1 MRALKHKQRGVA
13 LHRLVLWVASGLF
26 LILVLLVL
34 LVAVLGRTQGGTQ
47 WIWGGVEPYLPSGV
61 TVERVDGQLLGE
73 FELKGIRVQGDGV
86 DASLGHL
93 RVAWRPRELLFGT
106 LHLLRVDLHGLDYA
120 LLPRAV
126 PEEASEPFELP
137 VAIRLPFAVRLDE
150 FVLRSAGLR
159 MGLDGDP
166 FVVDALRFGAA
177 LTDSE
182 WQLDGLAGNGPLFE
196 LDGAATFEPAEQYTN
211 ALRISWTLRPPDI
224 AELSG
229 TTTLDGDLDRLNLA
243 VAVGAPYGL
252 TATAF
257 FVDPLGRL
265 SLEADVAVDMLQ
277 LQSVRDDL
285 PALSLSAEAQGS
297 GSLSD
302 LAMSLQVSSSAP
314 DIGTGQL
321 ELTGRYRGDAIVI
334 DELTLTSPDSPGR
347 LQGEGRV
354 ALGVDAMVDLH
365 VAWQE
370 LQWPIAGV
378 PDYVSPSGAATIAGT
393 PSDYRLDSSLEWST
407 NVAARQSGQLTVE
420 GRGDLNAFEME
431 TLALSGAAGNVSG
444 AGSVAWSPEFA
455 ASVNVKGT
463 GVNPGAFVPEWTGDI
478 DFWLAGAVQQ
488 RPDGIHGDIEQL
500 RAEGSLLEQPLR
512 IDGRARHDPQG
523 TVIEQFV
530 VMAGA
535 TRLSASGAIAENVDV
550 SFSLDSDDLGSTL
563 PGAAGSVRASGRAEG
578 PSRRPRLALELDAS
592 DLEYGGSALD
602 SATLNADFDAS
613 GAQPSSVDFQL
624 VSARSSDLQI
634 DTLTVTGSGTPNSH
648 DLALVADSN
657 YGRLDLA
664 ATGSLTDT
672 LDHWAFQLQS
682 ALVQHPQFDTWRLRA
697 PVAGVASARRQR
709 LEQACFTSG
718 TAQACAEGENTQTGA
733 AGNFSVHDLPYAYLG
748 SLLPETLELQ
758 GSLSTEGRLALP
770 AGEAM
775 NGSLVARTS
784 AGTLR
789 AVVDDD
795 DAVTLLA
802 LAAGRIDA
810 EIARGGVNV
819 ALDLPLVENG
829 GLRGELAV
837 AAGTAP
843 VTARPL
849 SGQLMIAIEN
859 LGVVSEAVGEVSDF
873 KGRATGEMRLAG
885 TLGAPEFDGALDLAA
900 ERLTLATPGL
910 EIEDLVL
917 GLTGRGETLDVRLSA
932 SSGGGSLSVA
942 GEARRSEGSWGA
954 DLKVTG
960 NEFQVVGTPEARL
973 WASPDLTLGLSTGT
987 VSIDGSLAVPRGEIT
1002 PRGFPETGAITVSED
1017 QVIVLEGNDEQAAA
1031 AGPEIFVNLR
1041 VIIGDPNLRLTQM
1054 ADRGRNFDDVLRR
1067 MPGDKVQLDAFG
1079 LRSVLA
1085 GELLVTQRPR
1095 RPATAAGEL
1104 RAVVG
1109 EYKAYGQD
1117 LTIRNGKLLFG
1128 GGPVTEPA
1136 VDINAYRQPQSDI
1149 LVGVRVRGSLERPR
1163 LSVYS
1168 EPANMTQSEQLAW
1181 LVLGRPLSGASSSE
1195 TSLVTQAA
1203 LAFGLRGGNFVA
1215 DNIRDKIGLDE
1226 FTLESQETST
1236 GSEQAA
1242 LVIGK
1247 YLTPE
1252 LYISYGIGLFEPLST
1267 VRMRY
1272 SLTERWHLETQST
1285 GTESGGDIIYA
1296 IERGGPD

>member
-1 MRALKHKQRGVA
+1 MRAPRQKQHGLA
-13 LHRLVLWVASGLF
+13 LNRLVLWAASGLF
-26 LILVLLVL
+26 LFLVLLVL

-47 WIWGGVEPYLPSGV
+47 WIWGAVEPYLPPGV
-61 TVERVDGQLLGE
+61 TVERVDGHLLGE
-73 FELKGIRVQGDGV
+73 FELEGIRVQGDGV
-86 DASLGHL
+86 DASLSL
-93 RVAWRPRELLFGT
+93 MRVAWRPRELLFGT
-106 LHLLRVDLHGLDYA
+106 LHLLRVDLQGLDYA

-137 VAIRLPFAVRLDE
+137 VAIRLPVAVRLDE
-150 FVLRSAGLR
+150 FVLQNAGFR

-196 LDGAATFEPAEQYTN
+196 LNGAATFEPAGQYAN
-211 ALRISWTLRPPDI
+211 ALQINWTLRPPDI
-224 AELSG
+224 AALSG
-229 TTTLDGDLDRLNLA
+229 TTTLDGNLDRLRLA
-243 VAVGAPYGL
+243 VAVDAPYGL
-252 TATAF
+252 TGTAF
-257 FVDPLGRL
+257 LNDPLGRL
-265 SLEADVAVDMLQ
+265 SLEADAAIDMLQ

-302 LAMSLQVSSSAP
+302 LALSLQLSGSEP

-321 ELTGRYRGDAIVI
+321 ELTGRYRGDAVVI
-334 DELTLTSPDSPGR
+334 DALTLTSPDSPGR
-347 LQGEGRV
+347 LQGEGKV
-354 ALGVDAMVDLH
+354 ALGADAIVDLR
-365 VAWQE
+365 VDWQG

-378 PDYVSPSGAATIAGT
+378 PDYVSPSGAATITGT
-393 PSDYRLDSSLEWST
+393 PRDYRLDSALEWST
-407 NVAARQSGQLTVE
+407 NIAAPQSGQLAVT

-431 TLALSGAAGNVSG
+431 TLALTGAAGNVSG
-444 AGSVAWSPEFA
+444 SGSVAWSPEFA
-455 ASVNVKGT
+455 ASANVKGT
-463 GVNPGAFVPEWTGDI
+463 DVNPGVFAPAWTGDI

-488 RPDGIHGDIEQL
+488 RPDGLHGDIAEL

-530 VMAGA
+530 VTAGS
-535 TRLSASGAIAENVDV
+535 TRLSASGAIAEDVDI

-578 PSRRPRLALELDAS
+578 SSRRPRVALELDAS
-592 DLEYGGSALD
+592 DLGYGGSVLD
-602 SATLNADFDAS
+602 GATLSADLDAS
-613 GAQPSSVDFQL
+613 GAQPSSLDLKL
-624 VSARSSDLQI
+624 VSARSSDLQL
-634 DTLTVTGSGTPNSH
+634 DALTLTGSGTPDNH
-648 DLALVADSN
+648 NLALVADSN
-657 YGRLDLA
+657 HGRLDVS
-664 ATGSLTDT
+664 ATGSLTDA

-682 ALVQHPQFDTWRLRA
+682 ALVQHPQFDAWRLRE
-697 PVAGVASARRQR
+697 PVAGVVAATRQR
-709 LEQACFTSG
+709 VEQACFTSG
-718 TAQACAEGENTQTGA
+718 AALACVEGENTQTGA
-733 AGNFSVHDLPYAYLG
+733 AGNVSVQDLPYAYLG
-748 SLLPETLELQ
+748 SLLPDTLELEGSLSAEGRVAVPADDAMQ
-758 GSLSTEGRLALP
+758 GSLVVT
-770 AGEAM
+770 
-775 NGSLVARTS
+775 TS

-789 AVVDDD
+789 SVVDDE
-795 DAVTLLA
+795 ALTLLT
-802 LAAGRIDA
+802 LAPGQVDA
-810 EIARGGVNV
+810 NMTGGGINV
-819 ALDLPLVENG
+819 TLDLPLAENG

-837 AAGTAP
+837 AAGTGP
-843 VTARPL
+843 MDARPL
-849 SGQLMIAIEN
+849 SGQLKVAIEN
-859 LGVVSEAVGEVSDF
+859 LGVVSEAVEEVGAF
-873 KGRATGEMRLAG
+873 NGRATGEMRLAG
-885 TLGAPEFDGALDLAA
+885 TLGAPEFNGALDVSA
-900 ERLTLATPGL
+900 ERLNLTTPGL

-917 GLTGRGETLDVRLSA
+917 GVTGRGTTLDVLLSA

-942 GEARRSEGSWGA
+942 GEARRSAGSWGA

-960 NEFQVVGTPEARL
+960 DEFQVVGTPEARL
-973 WASPDLTLGLSTGT
+973 WASPDLTLGLSAGT
-987 VSIDGSLAVPRGEIT
+987 VSIDGLLAVPRGEIA
-1002 PRGFPETGAITVSED
+1002 PRGLPETGAITVSED
-1017 QVIVLEGNDEQAAA
+1017 QVIVVDGSDEQSAA
-1031 AGPEIFVNLR
+1031 AGPEIFANLR
-1041 VIIGDPNLRLTQM
+1041 VIIGDPNLRVTEM
-1054 ADRGRNFDDVLRR
+1054 ADRGRNFEDVLRR
-1067 MPGDKVQLDAFG
+1067 LPGDKVQLDAFG

-1117 LTIRNGKLLFG
+1117 LTIRDGKLLFG